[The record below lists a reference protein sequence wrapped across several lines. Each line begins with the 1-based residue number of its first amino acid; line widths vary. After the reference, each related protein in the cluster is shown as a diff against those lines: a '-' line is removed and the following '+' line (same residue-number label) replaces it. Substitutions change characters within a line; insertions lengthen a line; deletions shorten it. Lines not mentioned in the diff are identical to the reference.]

1 MQTKFLCP
9 MLSAFD
15 DKGEYDYE
23 ANDKIIENLIKNEID
38 GIVIFGSSGEFFAF
52 SLDEKKK
59 IIEHTY
65 KKIDNRVQFIVGTGS
80 MSIDETIELS
90 KYCQDIGVKDIM
102 VITPYYFSLSD
113 DSIYGFYKKLAEN
126 VSINIYIYNFP
137 DRTGYNID
145 ANVVLRLLSEYEN
158 IVGYKDSSSAHTHI
172 KSIITEV
179 KSKFPEF
186 IVYTGVEDLFLFS
199 SSIGGN
205 GSIGA
210 LSNIVPEI
218 CSLISKAFNNEDFEN
233 MILGQ
238 RKLSKLTELYSIDKP
253 FMPVF
258 KKAMILRGMQLKDN
272 SFFPFRNVS
281 NEKTAKIQSILQEA
295 ERIK

>member
-9 MLSAFD
+9 MVSVFD
-15 DKGEYDYE
+15 NEGKYDYE

-38 GIVIFGSSGEFFAF
+38 GIVLFGSSGEFFAF
-52 SLDEKKK
+52 STDEKKK

-65 KKIDNRVQFIVGTGS
+65 NKINNRVEFIVGTGS

-90 KYCQDIGVKDIM
+90 KYCEDIGVKDIM
-102 VITPYYFSLSD
+102 VISPYYFSLSD
-113 DSIYGFYKKLAEN
+113 ESIYDFYKKMAQSI
-126 VSINIYIYNFP
+126 SINIYLYNFP

-145 ANVVLRLLSEYEN
+145 SEVVLRLLAEFKN
-158 IVGYKDSSSAHTHI
+158 IVGYKDSSSDHTHI

-186 IVYTGVEDLFLFS
+186 IVYTGAEDLFLFS
-199 SSIGGN
+199 SFIGGN

-210 LSNIVPEI
+210 LSNVAPEI
-218 CSLISKAFNNEDFEN
+218 CSFISKAFNNKDFEN
-233 MILGQ
+233 AMIGQ

-253 FMPVF
+253 FISVF
-258 KKAMILRGMQLKDN
+258 KKAMILRGMELTDN
-272 SFFPFRNVS
+272 SFFPFKNTNS
-281 NEKTAKIQSILQEA
+281 EKTAEIKSILEQTEK
-295 ERIK
+295 IN